1 MMRSGSLYELPTLAR
16 LTDESGSSSWP
27 TATVKDN
34 HNRKGLS
41 PTSGDGLATA
51 AGMWGTPT
59 ASQPGGTA
67 EQHLE
72 RKRRALEKGASIGV
86 SVTALSLQA
95 GMWGTPTARDWKDGA
110 CADADVPTNGLLGR
124 MAARWPTPRASN
136 PKDME
141 SPERWLARAERLAAE
156 KTHGNAYGM
165 PLPIAAVLCTNFLR
179 SPPTSTD
186 GEDT

>member
-1 MMRSGSLYELPTLAR
+1 MMRSGLLYELPTLAR

-27 TATVKDN
+27 TATVKGN

-59 ASQPGGTA
+59 VAMTQGGNLT
-67 EQHLE
+67 
-72 RKRRALEKGASIGV
+72 RSGKRSNELLLKG
-86 SVTALSLQA
+86 QA
-95 GMWGTPTARDWKDGA
+95 KMWGTPTARDWKDGA

-136 PKDME
+136 PKDVE
-141 SPERWLARAERLAAE
+141 DPERWLARAERLAAE
-156 KTHGNAYGM
+156 GTHGNAYGM
-165 PLPIAAVLCTNFLR
+165 PLPIAAVLCTSFLR